1 MALAKGESTVTVQL
15 PFGDDRRRANLGIIR
30 VLYRTLADG
39 TFDLVLGD
47 NVVQF
52 MAKLVKVVRNPD
64 DAHTASWEFTLTD
77 ENAVELINNAASHAS
92 NTETDRPSL
101 VNTYFLP
108 RFREL
113 TIDIGAAG
121 DGVNGLLEIWFEW

>member
-1 MALAKGESTVTVQL
+1 MALAKGESTITVQL

-30 VLYRTLADG
+30 VLYRTLANG
-39 TFDLVLGD
+39 KLDLTLSD

-64 DAHTASWEFTLTD
+64 DAHSVGWDFKLKD
-77 ENAVELINNAASHAS
+77 ENAVELISNLSSHTT

-108 RFREL
+108 EFRQL
-113 TIDIGAAG
+113 VIDIDNAG
-121 DGVNGLLEIWFEW
+121 DGKNGLLEIWFEW